1 VADFDAG
8 QDDRVKARGRQ
19 LEALPLEDREGERCE
34 RERLAGDGS
43 EQRAVRAGKGRRFAP
58 FPQQAVR
65 SGFGKVVVVVRN
77 ILTKV
82 VSEILIN
89 F

>member
-1 VADFDAG
+1 MNLG
-8 QDDRVKARGRQ
+8 QSVTYVPGYT
-19 LEALPLEDREGERCE
+19 
-34 RERLAGDGS
+34 
-43 EQRAVRAGKGRRFAP
+43 RFAP